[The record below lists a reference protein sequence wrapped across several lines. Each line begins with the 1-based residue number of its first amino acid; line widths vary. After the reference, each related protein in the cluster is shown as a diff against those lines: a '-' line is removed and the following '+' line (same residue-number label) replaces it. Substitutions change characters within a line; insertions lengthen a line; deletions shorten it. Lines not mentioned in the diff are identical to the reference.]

1 MKSMKTNVRNAM
13 NSIPISFDQHQIKR
27 TVIGGRKNTSSS
39 SMNLSVILLNSSG
52 SHFKLHV
59 FENLLN
65 CNFRDVISVE
75 NDSKTFSIEDVSK
88 KFPGV
93 KFIVPME
100 KATDGEMI
108 NLAMSE
114 IDADYVLV
122 IRDSLYIS
130 SGFILG
136 NLAERLTKEGV
147 FCIVPWLTDKNRG
160 SISNYFTPGA
170 EKSHFVIDASSTITD
185 GIKTIYP
192 FDNIAIYNRKKFINL
207 GGFDHTIQTPYWQTL
222 DLAIRSWLWGEET
235 KLTTLFSFS
244 YIEDVPVEDKTIN
257 KDYLKYFLKCELPK
271 IKNDRAYISTSS
283 FFKFLRN
290 SSCGYLEAR
299 KLFNAARI
307 WVEKNKYN
315 YKKDLHTF
323 IQDWNGIN
331 EE

>member
-1 MKSMKTNVRNAM
+1 M
-13 NSIPISFDQHQIKR
+13 NSIPTTFDQHQIKR
-27 TVIGGRKNTSSS
+27 TVIGGRKNTGEN

-75 NDSKTFSIEDVSK
+75 NDSKNFSIEDVAK
-88 KFPGV
+88 KFPAV
-93 KFIVPME
+93 KFIVPLE
-100 KATDGEMI
+100 DATDGEMI

-130 SGFILG
+130 SGFILA
-136 NLAERLTKEGV
+136 NLADRLTKEGI
-147 FCIVPWLTDKNRG
+147 FCIVPWLTDMNKN

-207 GGFDHTIQTPYWQTL
+207 GGFDYTIRSPYWQTL

-244 YIEDVPVEDKTIN
+244 YIDELPVEDKTIN
-257 KDYLKYFLKCELPK
+257 KDYLKYFLKNEVPK
-271 IKNDRAYISTSS
+271 IKNERAVMTKTS
-283 FFKFLRN
+283 FFKFFRN
-290 SSCGYLEAR
+290 SSCGFIEAR
-299 KLFNAARI
+299 KLFKI
-307 WVEKNKYN
+307 TKVWIEKNKYN
-315 YKKDLHTF
+315 FKTDLHDF
-323 IQDWNGIN
+323 IQNWNEN
-331 EE
+331 NDKE